1 MAGFVLLAVACVLL
15 LPFGAIAQ
23 KTKAK
28 PHNSHKTLNTDLP
41 KSEIK
46 AKTVDEITEFVIVDF
61 RQGAIVNVIEPDE
74 DVAGLKEELE
84 EKFPGNTVF
93 KSSHPKVCVVGVDG
107 SANAKSIISGTNPKT
122 SKKVSRA
129 DLDKA
134 LAKINVKLV
143 TKEK

>member
-1 MAGFVLLAVACVLL
+1 MASMSFLVVACVLF
-15 LPFGAIAQ
+15 LPNMALAQ
-23 KTKAK
+23 KAK
-28 PHNSHKTLNTDLP
+28 PKVHQTYKTLNTETP

-46 AKTVDEITEFVIVDF
+46 AKTVDEISEFVIVDF
-61 RQGAIVNVIEPDE
+61 RQGAILNVVEPD
-74 DVAGLKEELE
+74 DVPDLKDELE

-107 SANAKSIISGTNPKT
+107 SASAKSIISGTSPKT
-122 SKKVSRA
+122 SKKVKRA